1 MRFKLKI
8 VLHGKSLRIR
18 LKEHGSVG
26 IWSEVNYD
34 STRFDMQSDFKYNR
48 PQKPGWTGGDDGKRI
63 YKLTPLQRGF
73 AIFSIDHIY
82 RGKIVDK
89 YFYITITI

>member
-48 PQKPGWTGGDDGKRI
+48 PQKSGCPGGDDGKRI
-63 YKLTPLQRGF
+63 YVLTPLRRGF
-73 AIFSIDHIY
+73 AIFLINHIF
-82 RGKIVDK
+82 RGTIVDK
-89 YFYITITI
+89 HYYITLTI

>member
-8 VLHGKSLRIR
+8 GLHSKSFRIR

-48 PQKPGWTGGDDGKRI
+48 PQKPGWNGGDDGKRI
-63 YKLTPLQRGF
+63 YVLTSLRRGF
-73 AIFSIDHIY
+73 AIFSINHIF
-82 RGKIVDK
+82 RGTIVDK
-89 YFYITITI
+89 HYYITLTI

>member
-48 PQKPGWTGGDDGKRI
+48 SEESGCPGGDDGNPNTYT
-63 YKLTPLQRGF
+63 YKMLLPNDYKQQ
-73 AIFSIDHIY
+73 
-82 RGKIVDK
+82 
-89 YFYITITI
+89 